1 MGPRMTRR
9 AQLVL
14 RSTIA
19 ILLLFSLTIVTVH
32 WHDDKQGQDCGLC
45 YAHQMPGLQGTDV
58 PLLAIPESA
67 EPHAPVSEQILV
79 SNAFVPSHPGRAPPR
94 SLSLIFG

>member
-1 MGPRMTRR
+1 MTRR

-19 ILLLFSLTIVTVH
+19 ILLLVSLTIVSVH
-32 WHDDKQGQDCGLC
+32 WHDDKPGQDCGLC
-45 YAHQMPGLQGTDV
+45 YAHQMPGLQGTGAS
-58 PLLAIPESA
+58 LLVIPGIYEWRSA
-67 EPHAPVSEQILV
+67 VSEQVLV

-94 SLSLIFG
+94 SLSSIFG

>member
-1 MGPRMTRR
+1 MNRR

-19 ILLLFSLTIVTVH
+19 ILLLLSLSVVTVH

-45 YAHQMPGLQGTDV
+45 YAHQMPGLQGTDT
-58 PLLAIPESA
+58 PLLAVPGISERRSA
-67 EPHAPVSEQILV
+67 VSEQVLV
-79 SNAFVPSHPGRAPPR
+79 STAFVPSHPGRAPPR
-94 SLSLIFG
+94 SLSSIFG

>member
-1 MGPRMTRR
+1 MTRR

-19 ILLLFSLTIVTVH
+19 ILLLISLTVVMVH

-45 YAHQMPGLQGTDV
+45 YAHQMTGLQSTDA
-58 PLLAIPESA
+58 PLLYVPEVA
-67 EPHAPVSEQILV
+67 EGRAAVSEQVLV

-94 SLSLIFG
+94 SLSSIFG

>member
-1 MGPRMTRR
+1 MTRR

-19 ILLLFSLTIVTVH
+19 ILLLLNLFVVTVH
-32 WHDDKQGQDCGLC
+32 WHDDRQGQDCGLC
-45 YAHQMPGLQGTDV
+45 YAHQMPGLQGTGA
-58 PLLAIPESA
+58 PLLAVPGISERRSA
-67 EPHAPVSEQILV
+67 VSEQVLV

>member
-1 MGPRMTRR
+1 MNRR

-19 ILLLFSLTIVTVH
+19 LLLLLSLTVVTVH
-32 WHDDKQGQDCGLC
+32 WHDDKQGRDCGLC

-58 PLLAIPESA
+58 PLLTFPGVSERRS
-67 EPHAPVSEQILV
+67 PVSEQVLV
-79 SNAFVPSHPGRAPPR
+79 SHAFVPSHPGRAPPR

>member
-1 MGPRMTRR
+1 MTRR

-19 ILLLFSLTIVTVH
+19 ILVLLSLSLVTVH

-45 YAHQMPGLQGTDV
+45 YAHQMPGLQGTDTPLIAV
-58 PLLAIPESA
+58 PEISEWRSA
-67 EPHAPVSEQILV
+67 VSEQVLV